1 MVPSSREVV
10 TFPCSYQVVES
21 PDTGWM
27 EYQGGIMSL
36 VKPFGAA
43 EIDRST
49 EREVEGNIGELVRL
63 DSTDFREA
71 VSDSELA
78 ADNLRTLLYRVSG
91 TTTREIDNLIS
102 ELSTLRERLQADAN
116 RVQRDVVEYAALSQS
131 VIQLTKIISEGVT
144 RVKKP
149 ADAPSISG

>member
-1 MVPSSREVV
+1 
-10 TFPCSYQVVES
+10 
-21 PDTGWM
+21 
-27 EYQGGIMSL
+27 MSL

-102 ELSTLRERLQADAN
+102 ELSTLREGCKPTPIAFNATSWN
-116 RVQRDVVEYAALSQS
+116 
-131 VIQLTKIISEGVT
+131 T
-144 RVKKP
+144 RH
-149 ADAPSISG
+149 